1 MQMIAYREQPEAL
14 KRARFDFEPEPPRP
28 ADTWVGVLCA
38 ALALALFAGW
48 IK

>member
-1 MQMIAYREQPEAL
+1 MQMIAYREQPAHL
-14 KRARFDFEPEPPRP
+14 KNARFDFEPDPHRP
-28 ADTWVGVLCA
+28 ADTLVGILCA